1 MTRAIILA
9 AGQGTRLRP
18 LTNSMPKCLVP
29 LQGKTLLERQ
39 VLVLKGEG
47 VHDIHV
53 VGGHCVEQ
61 IRKAGYNCSVNL
73 KYETTNMVET
83 LFTALP
89 FIEAGGNLIISYG
102 DIVYQDDNLQKVLQ
116 CNDEICLMIDLN
128 WRRYWE
134 LRFEDPLSDA
144 ETLIFDSKGYITE
157 LGKKPA
163 GFDQIKGQYTGLIKV
178 RSDKIKEFVNFYKS
192 LDRRKIYDGKDFPN
206 MYMTSFLQELID
218 SSWKVKGVFVEN
230 GWLEVD
236 SVEDLEIYEQLSK
249 VGKLDT
255 FCQLEVSV

>member
-18 LTNSMPKCLVP
+18 LTNSIPKCLVP

-134 LRFEDPLSDA
+134 LRFKNPLSDA

>member
-18 LTNSMPKCLVP
+18 HTDNRPKCLVP

-39 VLVLKGEG
+39 ALVLKSEG

-53 VGGHCVEQ
+53 VGGYCVEQ
-61 IRKAGYNCSVNL
+61 IRKAGYNCSVNP

-83 LFTALP
+83 LFSALP

-102 DIVYQDDNLQKVLQ
+102 DIVYQHDNLQKILR
-116 CNDEICLMIDLN
+116 CNDEICLMIDLS

-134 LRFEDPLSDA
+134 LR
-144 ETLIFDSKGYITE
+144 FDSKGYITE
-157 LGKKPA
+157 LGKKPD
-163 GFDQIKGQYTGLIKV
+163 GFDRIKGQYTGLIKV
-178 RSDKIKEFVNFYKS
+178 RADKINEFVKFYEN
-192 LDRRKIYDGKDFPN
+192 LDRDKIYDGRDFFN

-236 SVEDLEIYEQLSK
+236 SVEDLEIYEQLAK

-255 FCQLEVSV
+255 FCQLEVSA